1 VSTLLFERSLPR
13 FAAARAVSSFGS
25 GRGAGVGPL
34 RLVERA
40 APDVPAAGWVHVD
53 PVLSGICGSDLATLD
68 GRSSRY
74 FEDIVSFPFVPGHEV
89 VGVVGED
96 VVGAEGAALAAGS
109 RVVLQPVLGCVAR
122 GIEPPCAA
130 CQAGQVGNCG
140 RLAFGHI
147 RPGLQTGF
155 CADTGGGWS
164 TSGLVAHT
172 SQLYAVPDALS
183 DEDAVTVEPV
193 ACAVHAVLGAPIAEG
208 DVVAVLGAGT
218 LGLLV
223 TAAVSHLATSGR
235 LPAPSAVLVGARY
248 PHQQRLAREL
258 GCTEAL
264 PPNQLSRSVR
274 RHTRSLSYG
283 GAPGMT
289 ATLSDGADIVF
300 DCVGSPE
307 SIEQSLAIVRPRGT
321 VALVGMPGKV
331 TVDLAPLWHREVRL
345 AGAYAYGT
353 ERGAGAGSA
362 AGSAEGVSTFALAL
376 ELAAALGTGRLVS
389 ATYPL
394 SRFEEAVAHAGA
406 AGRRGAVKIAFDVRK
421 GHTR

>member
-13 FAAARAVSSFGS
+13 FAAARVVSSFGS

-34 RLVERA
+34 RLVERE
-40 APDVPAAGWVHVD
+40 APTVPAEGWVHVE

-89 VGVVGED
+89 VGIVGED
-96 VVGAEGAALAAGS
+96 VVGAEGGVVSAGS

-164 TSGLVAHT
+164 TTGLVAHQ

-183 DEDAVTVEPV
+183 DEDAVRVETV
-193 ACAVHAVLGAPIAEG
+193 ACAVHAVLGTPIAEG
-208 DVVAVLGAGT
+208 DVVAVVGAGT

-223 TAAVSHLATSGR
+223 TAAVTHLATSGR
-235 LPAPSAVLVGARY
+235 CPTPSALLVGARY

-264 PPNQLSRSVR
+264 PPDQLSRAVR

-283 GAPGMT
+283 GASGMT
-289 ATLSDGADIVF
+289 ATLSDGADIVL

-353 ERGAGAGSA
+353 ERGTAIG

-394 SRFEEAVAHAGA
+394 ARFEEAVAHAGA

>member
-1 VSTLLFERSLPR
+1 MSTLLFERSLPR
-13 FAAARAVSSFGS
+13 FAAARVVSSFGS

-34 RLVERA
+34 RLVEQG
-40 APDVPAAGWVHVD
+40 APAVPAADWVHVD
-53 PVLSGICGSDLATLD
+53 PLLAGICGSDLATLD

-89 VGVVGED
+89 VGTLAED
-96 VVGAEGAALAAGS
+96 ATGAQGDSLPSGG

-122 GIEPPCAA
+122 GIEPACAA
-130 CQAGQVGNCG
+130 CQAGHVGNCG
-140 RLAFGHI
+140 SVAFGHL

-164 TSGLVAHT
+164 SSGLVAHC
-172 SQLYAVPDALS
+172 SQLYAVPEALS

-208 DVVAVLGAGT
+208 DVVAIVGAGT

-223 TAAVSHLATSGR
+223 TAALTHLVEVGR
-235 LPAPSAVLVGARY
+235 CPPPAAVLVGARY
-248 PHQQRLAREL
+248 SHQRRLAREF

-264 PPNQLSRSVR
+264 PAEQLSRAVR
-274 RHTRSLSYG
+274 RHSRSLSYG
-283 GAPGMT
+283 GASGVT
-289 ATLSDGADIVF
+289 ATLSSGADLVI
-300 DCVGSPE
+300 DCVGSAE
-307 SIEQSLAIVRPRGT
+307 SIAQSLSMVRPRGT
-321 VALVGMPGKV
+321 VALVGMPGRV

-353 ERGAGAGSA
+353 ERGAGADDGI
-362 AGSAEGVSTFALAL
+362 STFALAL
-376 ELAAALGTGRLVS
+376 DVAAAQRTGRLVS

-394 SRFEEAVAHAGA
+394 ARFEDAVAHAGA

-421 GHTR
+421 GPIR